1 MRYYGGKML
10 LMTTIDDLPPES
22 LSHIITR
29 TLEKGANNVHI
40 LNAITKKG
48 RMEHIVLVDTDEKYL
63 DAVCSLLALEF
74 GTLGIKTFKYEHV
87 KFPFEISSR
96 KVLIQGEGVQLEME
110 IEVKFIKKDDEIISL
125 KAEYDDLESMIVALN
140 SRGIDIPLSKLK
152 TLVEAEAY
160 KNVLEDKKISIRV
173 N

>member
-1 MRYYGGKML
+1 ML

-22 LSHIITR
+22 LSHVINR
-29 TLEKGANNVHI
+29 TLEKGAKNIHI

-48 RMEHIVLVDTDEKYL
+48 RMEHIVLVDTDENYL
-63 DAVCSLLALEF
+63 DDICSLLALEF

-87 KFPFEISSR
+87 KFPFETSSK
-96 KVLIQGEGVQLEME
+96 KVMLQADGVHLEME
-110 IEVKFIKKDDEIISL
+110 IRVKFVKKGEEIISL
-125 KAEYDDLESMIVALN
+125 KAEYDDLESMIVELN
-140 SRGIDIPLSKLK
+140 SRGIDIPFSKLK

-160 KNVLEDKKISIRV
+160 KNVLEDKKISIKV